1 MTCMKGL
8 QLLLIGIAV
17 VLAPNS
23 AAAAD
28 SDLLNGV
35 KSNPQEAKA
44 MCKSFRD
51 QNERG
56 TSAYD
61 RANTHEVAK
70 SRQIS
75 KPDAEVLITYVVGI
89 HCPDVR

>member
-1 MTCMKGL
+1 MKGL
-8 QLLLIGIAV
+8 KHLMIALAV
-17 VLAPNS
+17 VLAPS
-23 AAAAD
+23 TAAAAD

-44 MCKSFRD
+44 MCQDFKD
-51 QNERG
+51 LNERG
-56 TSAYD
+56 KSAYD
-61 RANTHEVAK
+61 RATTRNVAK
-70 SRQIS
+70 SKQIS

>member
-1 MTCMKGL
+1 MKGL
-8 QLLLIGIAV
+8 KHLMIGLAV
-17 VLAPNS
+17 VLAPS
-23 AAAAD
+23 TAGAAE

-44 MCKSFRD
+44 MCQDFRD

-56 TSAYD
+56 KSAYA
-61 RANTHEVAK
+61 RANTRNVAE

-75 KPDAEVLITYVVGI
+75 KSDAEVLITYVVGI

>member
-1 MTCMKGL
+1 MKGL
-8 QLLLIGIAV
+8 QRLLIGIVV
-17 VLAPNS
+17 VLAPNT
-23 AAAAD
+23 AAAAE

-35 KSNPQEAKA
+35 KSNPHEAKS
-44 MCKSFRD
+44 MCKSFRAKND
-51 QNERG
+51 RG

-61 RANTHEVAK
+61 FATTREVAK

>member
-1 MTCMKGL
+1 MKGL
-8 QLLLIGIAV
+8 KHLMIGLAV
-17 VLAPNS
+17 VLAPS
-23 AAAAD
+23 TVAAAD

-51 QNERG
+51 QNDRG
-56 TSAYD
+56 ASAYD
-61 RANTHEVAK
+61 RATTREVAK
-70 SRQIS
+70 SRQLS

>member
-1 MTCMKGL
+1 MKDL
-8 QLLLIGIAV
+8 KHLMIALAV
-17 VLAPNS
+17 VLAPS
-23 AAAAD
+23 TAAAAD

-44 MCKSFRD
+44 MCQDFKDR
-51 QNERG
+51 NERG
-56 TSAYD
+56 KSAYD
-61 RANTHEVAK
+61 RANTRNVAK
-70 SRQIS
+70 SKQIS

>member
-1 MTCMKGL
+1 MKGL
-8 QLLLIGIAV
+8 QLLLIGLAV
-17 VLAPNS
+17 VLAPNT

-28 SDLLNGV
+28 SDLLHGV

-51 QNERG
+51 QNVRG
-56 TSAYD
+56 ASAYD
-61 RANTHEVAK
+61 RATTREVAE
-70 SRQIS
+70 SRQLS

>member
-1 MTCMKGL
+1 MKGL
-8 QLLLIGIAV
+8 KHLIIGLAV
-17 VLAPNS
+17 VLAPN
-23 AAAAD
+23 AAATAE

-35 KSNPQEAKA
+35 KSNPREAKA
-44 MCKSFRD
+44 MCQDFRD

-56 TSAYD
+56 KSAYD
-61 RANTHEVAK
+61 WSTTSSVAQ

-75 KPDAEVLITYVVGI
+75 RPDAEVLITYVVGI

>member
-1 MTCMKGL
+1 M
-8 QLLLIGIAV
+8 
-17 VLAPNS
+17 LAPNT
-23 AAAAD
+23 ATAAD

-51 QNERG
+51 QNDRG

-61 RANTHEVAK
+61 RATTREVAN

>member
-1 MTCMKGL
+1 MKGL

-23 AAAAD
+23 AAAAAD

-44 MCKSFRD
+44 MCKSFRE
-51 QNERG
+51 QNDRG

-61 RANTHEVAK
+61 RANTREVSK

>member
-61 RANTHEVAK
+61 LVNTHEVAK
-70 SRQIS
+70 SRKIS

>member
-1 MTCMKGL
+1 MKGL
-8 QLLLIGIAV
+8 KHLMVGLAV
-17 VLAPNS
+17 VLTTNVAE
-23 AAAAD
+23 AAD

-44 MCKSFRD
+44 MCQDFRD

-56 TSAYD
+56 KSAYD
-61 RANTHEVAK
+61 RANTSTVAR
-70 SRQIS
+70 SWQIS
-75 KPDAEVLITYVVGI
+75 RPDAEVLITYVVGI

>member
-1 MTCMKGL
+1 MKGL
-8 QLLLIGIAV
+8 QRLLIGIAV
-17 VLAPNS
+17 VLAPNI

-44 MCKSFRD
+44 MCKSFRE
-51 QNERG
+51 QNDRG

-61 RANTHEVAK
+61 KATTREVAN

>member
-1 MTCMKGL
+1 MKGL
-8 QLLLIGIAV
+8 KHRMIGLAV
-17 VLAPNS
+17 VRAPS
-23 AAAAD
+23 TAAAAD

-44 MCKSFRD
+44 MCKSFRE
-51 QNERG
+51 QNDRG

-61 RANTHEVAK
+61 RATTRDVAK

>member
-1 MTCMKGL
+1 MKGL
-8 QLLLIGIAV
+8 KHLMIGLAV
-17 VLAPNS
+17 VLAPS
-23 AAAAD
+23 TAAAAD

-44 MCKSFRD
+44 MCQDFKD
-51 QNERG
+51 LNERG
-56 TSAYD
+56 KSAYD
-61 RANTHEVAK
+61 RATTRNVAQ